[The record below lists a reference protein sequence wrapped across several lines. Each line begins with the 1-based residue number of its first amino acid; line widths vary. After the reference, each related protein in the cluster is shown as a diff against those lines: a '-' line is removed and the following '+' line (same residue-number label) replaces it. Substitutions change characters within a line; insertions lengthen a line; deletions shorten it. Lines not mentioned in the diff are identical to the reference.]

1 MQLHMHKDGMKP
13 NKIVLLIVLLLFLN
27 CFMSSNFIKEC
38 KADVLPKFY
47 VDDDYDSNTP
57 GWQIDHFDVIQDAI
71 DVSTSGDR
79 ILVYAGTYSETIT
92 INHNL
97 DVFGEDKDLT
107 IITGTDSGDRITIL
121 ASNVNI
127 SHFTIQNCGSLNNNA
142 VILINSGYTTI
153 TDNEIKSGAKH
164 GIYVNNCDNNI
175 IYDNVI
181 KSNNGDGIYVN
192 NSDSNFIAYNS
203 ITSNSNNGLFLY
215 NSSDNTIQNNAPVK
229 SNSFN
234 GIFLNE
240 TSNDNILSYNNCTN
254 NDENGIFLND
264 HCDNNIL
271 SYNEIYENDY
281 SGIRIENSSS
291 ITISNSILNGNSV
304 YGILLVGSDCTIQK
318 NILNYNDLHG
328 IYLFA
333 DDNNLVINN
342 TISYN
347 IYDGMRLSNS
357 TNDSIY
363 NNEIFGNSR
372 YGINL
377 DYFTI
382 DNLIYNNYFHDNSEN
397 AVDKSLNH
405 NTWYTAKIL
414 GTNKVLGPYKY
425 GNYWDD
431 FDETSEGAIDSNGD
445 GIADSAYTVY
455 ASNKDNGPLL
465 DVIAP
470 TISTPQAQPS
480 TQSVGGYTYISATV
494 TDYIEVR
501 DVYISINDPNSQN
514 SNISIL
520 ANKNGDTYYYNN
532 KFSEIGRYT
541 FRIIARD
548 SRNWVNSSIRSF
560 NIDQGSPPKITDNTL
575 TFGSP
580 SNTFIFN
587 ASVVDDA
594 DTNSTLTVMVNW
606 THGSKGGNDTLDNV
620 FGKYF
625 EKSVVLDKSI
635 DPVRYIFYA
644 CDQWGNS
651 ISTKPKTVTITDTNA
666 PKISIVT
673 HGSTFDII
681 PNSFTFGATITDD
694 HKVELATI
702 EYWYENAD
710 HNIVNLDKKSNN
722 YYEKVIFINEN
733 PSKLYCIITATDP
746 SGNQNDTKKPFAR
759 TNGPYA
765 GVIGYEII
773 FNATDSF
780 DLDGEIT
787 DYLWDF
793 GDGITG
799 SGEVVKHT
807 YNTNGNYVVKLT
819 ITDNDE
825 NVVTAT
831 TNAKIN
837 PLVKEE
843 TSYAVMSEIEEKYGI
858 TLSELF
864 YCYDIDGDDIPD
876 NFADPN
882 KELKA
887 VHTGHI
893 NINGNIVFLLSID
906 DDIIPEFMWNYTTDT
921 IISINSN
928 IKATI
933 KDTIIND
940 DDKNVIL
947 IVDVAKSTGWI
958 YFKVSK
964 PDIEEHGEIT
974 DLLSVD
980 KNGIEL
986 DSDMIIKKGNDY
998 FILDDPDVEY
1008 QFIFLFKQ
1016 PPLSPPQFIPSGG
1029 TIGKNNP
1036 TVKIIFNTAVEITY
1050 ADFYNEDTGDTIY
1063 IESNLKTSDNTVF
1076 YYKPPNDLIE
1086 GEYVLYVEGKSY
1098 NTNTIADNYAIYS
1111 FVPYEADQ
1119 GLNIFQ
1125 LLIVFG
1131 IIGCIGGFFYILFK
1145 KNILNFESFVY
1156 IKNKKIIPFLKPLI
1170 FGPLRID
1177 VNNEKI
1183 KKAEF
1188 YVNGKLKDTITKPP
1202 FVWDWN
1208 ETSFMKKTI
1217 ETKIFD
1223 EEGKSSSS
1231 GEMTFFVFNSPRFF
1245 K

>member
-1 MQLHMHKDGMKP
+1 MHTDGMKP
-13 NKIVLLIVLLLFLN
+13 KKIVLLIVIILFLYCIISLN
-27 CFMSSNFIKEC
+27 YIQEC
-38 KADVLPKFY
+38 KADVIPKFY
-47 VDDDYDSNTP
+47 VDDDYNSNTP
-57 GWQIDHFDVIQDAI
+57 GWQIDHFDIIQDAI
-71 DVSTSGDR
+71 DVSSSGDR
-79 ILVYAGTYSETIT
+79 ILVYAGIYSETLT

-97 DVFGEDKDLT
+97 DLFGEDKDLT
-107 IITGTDSGDRITIL
+107 TITGADSGDRITIL
-121 ASNVNI
+121 ATNVNI
-127 SHFTIQNCGSLNNNA
+127 SHFTIQNCGSGINNA
-142 VILINSGYTTI
+142 VIIINSGYTTI

-164 GIYVNNCDNNI
+164 GIYINNCDNNI
-175 IYDNVI
+175 IYDNII
-181 KSNNGDGIYVN
+181 KSNSGNGIYLN
-192 NSDSNFIAYNS
+192 NSDSNYIAYNS
-203 ITSNSNNGLFLY
+203 LTSNSNNGLFLY
-215 NSSDNTIQNNAPVK
+215 NSSDNTIGNNAPVQ
-229 SNSFN
+229 SNSYN

-240 TSNDNILSYNNCTN
+240 TSNDNILSYNNCSSNT
-254 NDENGIFLND
+254 ENGIFLND

-271 SYNEIYENDY
+271 TNNEIYNNIY

-291 ITISNSILNGNSV
+291 ITISNSILNSNSV
-304 YGILLVGSDCTIQK
+304 YGVLLVGSDCKIQN
-318 NILNYNDLHG
+318 NILNNNDLHG

-333 DDNNLVINN
+333 DDNNLIINN

-347 IYDGMRLSNS
+347 IYDGIRLSNS

-363 NNEIFGNSR
+363 NNEIFENSR

-382 DNLIYNNYFHDNSEN
+382 DNLIYNNYFHDNSVN

-405 NTWYTAKIL
+405 NTWNTAKIL

-431 FDETSEGAIDSNGD
+431 FDETSEGAIDSDGD
-445 GIADSAYTVY
+445 GIADSAYTIY
-455 ASNKDNGPLL
+455 GSNKDNGPLL

-470 TISTPQAQPS
+470 TIGTPQVQPS
-480 TQSVGGYTYISATV
+480 TQSVGGYTYISVTV
-494 TDYIEVR
+494 TDYIEVK
-501 DVYISINDPNSQN
+501 DVFLNINDPDNQN

-520 ANKNGDTYYYNN
+520 SNKIGNTYFYNN
-532 KFSEIGRYT
+532 KYSVIGRYT
-541 FRIIARD
+541 FRIFAKD
-548 SRNWVNSSIRSF
+548 SRNWANSTTRTF

-575 TFGSP
+575 SLGSP
-580 SNTFIFN
+580 SSTFTFN

-594 DTNSTLTVMVNW
+594 DSNSTLTVKVNW
-606 THGSKGGNDTLDNV
+606 THGSEGGNLTSDNV
-620 FGKYF
+620 YGKYF
-625 EKSVVLDKSI
+625 EKTVVLDNSI
-635 DPVRYIFYA
+635 ESVRYIFYA

-651 ISTKPKTVTITDTNA
+651 ITTKQKTVKITDTNA

-673 HGSTFDII
+673 HGSTFEII

-694 HKVELATI
+694 HKVDEATI

-710 HNIVNLDKKSNN
+710 HNIVDMDKKSNN

-733 PSKLYCIITATDP
+733 PSKLYCIIYATDP
-746 SGNQNDTKKPFAR
+746 SGNQNDTKKPFAK
-759 TNGPYA
+759 TNGPYV

-787 DYLWDF
+787 DYSWDF

-807 YNTNGNYVVKLT
+807 YNTNGNYVIKLT
-819 ITDNDE
+819 ITDNDD
-825 NVVTAT
+825 NVVTEI

-837 PLVKEE
+837 PLIKET
-843 TSYAVMSEIEEKYGI
+843 TSYTVMSEIEEKYGI
-858 TLSELF
+858 TLSDLF

-882 KELKA
+882 KVLKA

-893 NINGNIVFLLSID
+893 NINGNIVFLLSVD
-906 DDIIPEFMWNYTTDT
+906 DEIIPEFMWNFTIDT
-921 IISINSN
+921 IITINSN
-928 IKATI
+928 IQGVI
-933 KDTIIND
+933 KDTIIDD
-940 DDKNVIL
+940 DDKKVIL
-947 IVDVAKSTGWI
+947 TVNIVKTNGWI

-964 PDIEEHGEIT
+964 PDIDEYGEIT
-974 DLLSVD
+974 DLISVN
-980 KNGIEL
+980 KNGIQI
-986 DSDMIIKKGNDY
+986 DDDQIIKKGNDY
-998 FILDDPDVEY
+998 YILDDPEIEY
-1008 QFIFLFKQ
+1008 QFIFSFKQ
-1016 PPLSPPQFIPSGG
+1016 PPLSPPEFIPSEG
-1029 TIGKNNP
+1029 TLGKNNP
-1036 TVKIIFNTAVEITY
+1036 TVKIVFNTAVEITY
-1050 ADFYNEDTGDTIY
+1050 ADFYNDQTGDTIN
-1063 IESNLKTSDNTVF
+1063 IESSLKTSDNIIF
-1076 YYKPPNDLIE
+1076 SYRPPNDLKE
-1086 GEYVLYVEGKSY
+1086 GKYVLYVEGKSY
-1098 NTNTIADNYAIYS
+1098 NTNTIADNYAVYL

-1119 GLNIFQ
+1119 GLNFLQ
-1125 LLIVFG
+1125 LIIVFG
-1131 IIGCIGGFFYILFK
+1131 IIGCIGGVFYILFK

-1156 IKNKKIIPFLKPLI
+1156 VKNKKIIPFLKPLV

-1188 YVNGKLKDTITKPP
+1188 YVNGKLKDTIIKAP

-1223 EEGKSSSS
+1223 EEGNSSSS